1 MPVKPVACCVVGK
14 DVQLSARHGTAI
26 LVENNHVDS
35 RILSSLHEVLMSN
48 DPQNE
53 PNSSG
58 DDEPDDPQNEPN
70 SSGDD
75 EPDFSGQSAGSMADR
90 MPKIIPFEQLARCG
104 EEIWIECSGQIYR
117 LRRTRQGKLILTK

>member
-1 MPVKPVACCVVGK
+1 MVLEFSP
-14 DVQLSARHGTAI
+14 RTTI
-26 LVENNHVDS
+26 VDTKTP
-35 RILSSLHEVLMSN
+35 SSLHEGLMSN
-48 DPQNE
+48 
-53 PNSSG
+53 
-58 DDEPDDPQNEPN
+58 DPQNEPN

>member
-26 LVENNHVDS
+26 LAENNHVDS
-35 RILSSLHEVLMSN
+35 GTLSSLHEVLMSN
-48 DPQNE
+48 DPQDE

-58 DDEPDDPQNEPN
+58 DN
-70 SSGDD
+70 

>member
-14 DVQLSARHGTAI
+14 DVQLSDDMVLEFSPRTTI
-26 LVENNHVDS
+26 VDTKTP
-35 RILSSLHEVLMSN
+35 SSLHEGLMSN
-48 DPQNE
+48 
-53 PNSSG
+53 
-58 DDEPDDPQNEPN
+58 DPQNEPN